1 MDALAVADGLC
12 HRFHRR
18 AALAERLD
26 DRKAARIFDDR
37 AGHIAVRLRLHGR
50 VDAAVMRNDEHEAER
65 QRRRGKRDE
74 RRDRTAHGKAD
85 EDDEEI

>member
-1 MDALAVADGLC
+1 MSRADEI
-12 HRFHRR
+12 F
-18 AALAERLD
+18 
-26 DRKAARIFDDR
+26 KANCRDI
-37 AGHIAVRLRLHGR
+37 LEMRLHGR
-50 VDAAVMRNDEHEAER
+50 VDAAVMRDDEHEAER